1 MIDRIQ
7 PNASTSASS
16 TSFAAFMF
24 LSISILFGVAGGYP
38 VEPLSRKQTYTKG
51 NSAASS
57 QPALVFPYP
66 DDWTMVK

>member
-1 MIDRIQ
+1 ML
-7 PNASTSASS
+7 
-16 TSFAAFMF
+16 
-24 LSISILFGVAGGYP
+24 LSISMLFGVAGGYP

-66 DDWTMVK
+66 DDWMIVK